1 MSGDAIF
8 GSDHNKKSGEMLHL
22 VFLRSN
28 PDKRELVCGVE
39 ISYLMEIHNK
49 PKIEYS
55 GFAERPLKVELQRCT
70 VSTDG
75 FYLKSIIDEQQS

>member
-8 GSDHNKKSGEMLHL
+8 GSDHNKKSNEMLHL

-39 ISYLMEIHNK
+39 ISYLMEIHK
-49 PKIEYS
+49 TKIEYR
-55 GFAERPLKVELQRCT
+55 GFAERLLKGEIHRST
-70 VSTDG
+70 VSTRAG
-75 FYLKSIIDEQQS
+75 KSKSLIQ

>member
-28 PDKRELVCGVE
+28 PDKRELVCRVE
-39 ISYLMEIHNK
+39 ISYLMEINK
-49 PKIEYS
+49 KKMEY
-55 GFAERPLKVELQRCT
+55 
-70 VSTDG
+70 
-75 FYLKSIIDEQQS
+75 

>member
-39 ISYLMEIHNK
+39 ISYLMEIHK
-49 PKIEYS
+49 TKIEY
-55 GFAERPLKVELQRCT
+55 
-70 VSTDG
+70 
-75 FYLKSIIDEQQS
+75 

>member
-8 GSDHNKKSGEMLHL
+8 GSDHNKKSNKMLHL

-39 ISYLMEIHNK
+39 ISYLMEIHKTKINRWLSPSLSNN
-49 PKIEYS
+49 PKILNN
-55 GFAERPLKVELQRCT
+55 FLICT
-70 VSTDG
+70 VL
-75 FYLKSIIDEQQS
+75 YEIYEV